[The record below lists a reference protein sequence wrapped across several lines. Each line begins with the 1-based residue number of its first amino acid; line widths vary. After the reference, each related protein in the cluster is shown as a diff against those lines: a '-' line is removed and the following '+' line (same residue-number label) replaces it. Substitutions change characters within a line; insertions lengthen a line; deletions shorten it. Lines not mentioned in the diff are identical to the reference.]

1 MSKVIRNTIIYTVG
15 NSLPMAMTLFL
26 LPIYT
31 NYLSPSEYGIV
42 GAMDALKIMFSI
54 MFSLCIERGIVRL
67 YFDYKT
73 ESERKNFLGVA
84 FVMLSIVSIVIL
96 IFVFL
101 LRNQIQLIYNNIPFH
116 PYFSYTL
123 GISFLLTY
131 EHLPKLYF
139 RLKEKA
145 MSFVSLSLL
154 NMFLTTILILWFVV
168 FNKEGALGYL
178 KGQFISALIMFV
190 IYLII
195 SFKISKINFDIKIVK
210 SLLYFTIPF
219 IPPLLVS
226 WFLSQSNR
234 VFLDQMV
241 SLEAVGI
248 FTFSAKIAMATSIF
262 TTALMISFEPVFYK
276 LANLEEGKIKIASF
290 FSFFMYTA
298 IFSSFI
304 LAFLAKEFLFFFF
317 NSTYNESYD
326 IIAIIILAN
335 VMSTFGAIP
344 SLFFQQ
350 SKKMLANMYLSV
362 SLAVL
367 SFILNYLL
375 IPHFYEY
382 GASFS
387 LLFVSL
393 FAFIVAYVF
402 TKRYCFNVP
411 LPIYSSFLTIICL
424 ILLYVVLNDCFEGL
438 DLIYIILLKTLIM
451 VLIGISF
458 VFKFK
463 KNIQV
468 FLSLYFNINE

>member
-1 MSKVIRNTIIYTVG
+1 MSKVIKNTIIYTIG
-15 NSLPMAMTLFL
+15 NSLPMAVTLFL

-42 GAMDALKIMFSI
+42 GAMDALKIIFSI
-54 MFSLCIERGIVRL
+54 LFSLCIERGIVRL

-73 ESERKNFLGVA
+73 ESERKKFLGVV
-84 FVMLSIVSIVIL
+84 FVMISIVSIVIL
-96 IFVFL
+96 ILAFL
-101 LRNQIQLIYNNIPFH
+101 FRNQIQLIYKNIPFY

-123 GISFLLTY
+123 GIAFLLTF

-145 MSFVSLSLL
+145 ISFVSLSLL
-154 NMFLTTILILWFVV
+154 YMFLTTSLIVWFVV

-178 KGQFISALIMFV
+178 KGQFISSLIMLVF
-190 IYLII
+190 YLII
-195 SFKISKINFDIKIVK
+195 SFKISKLNFDFKIIKN
-210 SLLYFTIPF
+210 LLYFTIPF
-219 IPPLLVS
+219 IPPLFVS

-241 SLEAVGI
+241 SLEAVGV
-248 FTFSAKIAMATSIF
+248 FSFSTKIAMATSIF
-262 TTALMISFEPVFYK
+262 TTALMISFEPNFYK
-276 LANLEEGKIKIASF
+276 FVNLEEEGKIKISSF
-290 FSFFMYTA
+290 FIFFMNTA

-304 LAFLAKEFLFFFF
+304 LAFVAKEFLFLFF

-326 IIAIIILAN
+326 IIAIVILAN
-335 VMSTFGAIP
+335 VLSTFGAIT

-350 SKKMLANMYLSV
+350 SKKMAANMYIAV

-382 GASFS
+382 GAAFS

-393 FAFIVAYVF
+393 SAFIVAYVY
-402 TKRYCFNVP
+402 TKRYCYSVP
-411 LPIYSSFLTIICL
+411 LPIYTSFLTMFFL
-424 ILLYVVLNDCFEGL
+424 IFIYVILNDLFEGL
-438 DLIYIILLKTLIM
+438 DLIYIILLKMLIIL
-451 VLIGISF
+451 LIGIGF
-458 VFKFK
+458 VLKFK
-463 KNIQV
+463 EKIQV
-468 FLSLYFNINE
+468 FLNFSFKK